1 MKWSLKT
8 KPKEK
13 KIPTVHNQVTE
24 CLGNIIHT
32 QGQPCL
38 YILYTYMIVRIVS
51 NLPHWME
58 IPKCAVC

>member
-13 KIPTVHNQVTE
+13 KSPQYITKSQNAI
-24 CLGNIIHT
+24 GNIIHT